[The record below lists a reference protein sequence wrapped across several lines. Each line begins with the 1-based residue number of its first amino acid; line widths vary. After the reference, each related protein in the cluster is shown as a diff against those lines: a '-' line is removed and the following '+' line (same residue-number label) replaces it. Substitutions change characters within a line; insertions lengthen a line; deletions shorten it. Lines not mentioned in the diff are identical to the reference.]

1 MNECRCTKELC
12 QAVLLLLVREKAQEK
27 DSEWIFSRVRFV
39 YFCIA
44 ASLYFAFSHWTDN
57 SNGIVLTANAVY
69 VIKSLGDSLLS
80 ALYFL
85 HSFYSKVLGITL
97 T

>member
-44 ASLYFAFSHWTDN
+44 ASLYFAFSH
-57 SNGIVLTANAVY
+57 
-69 VIKSLGDSLLS
+69 
-80 ALYFL
+80 
-85 HSFYSKVLGITL
+85 
-97 T
+97 